1 MPAELK
7 GCVTWFISFWIF
19 LKKGMTVQTFIMVGC
34 MWQILGR
41 WAFLAP
47 HPWAAPP
54 KSPSWIGL
62 KDISR
67 VLLNFSCLY
76 PYHAY
81 FILLHKSQKCI
92 TERNKNKRLNVWSLF
107 INWVTQFLKMIC
119 ARSYVWLLSFIK
131 GLDCFLKPNVS
142 PKLSKMTVTCPKSVK
157 INKKGR
163 FRLVQSHQ
171 NYNQFKL
178 LKVSKVTSLK
188 IYISLVMEKPEISD
202 LDSR

>member
-1 MPAELK
+1 
-7 GCVTWFISFWIF
+7 
-19 LKKGMTVQTFIMVGC
+19 
-34 MWQILGR
+34 
-41 WAFLAP
+41 
-47 HPWAAPP
+47 
-54 KSPSWIGL
+54 
-62 KDISR
+62 
-67 VLLNFSCLY
+67 
-76 PYHAY
+76 
-81 FILLHKSQKCI
+81 
-92 TERNKNKRLNVWSLF
+92 
-107 INWVTQFLKMIC
+107 MIC
-119 ARSYVWLLSFIK
+119 ARSYKSFIK

-142 PKLSKMTVTCPKSVK
+142 PKLSKMTVTSPKSVK

>member
-1 MPAELK
+1 MH
-7 GCVTWFISFWIF
+7 VTDFRE
-19 LKKGMTVQTFIMVGC
+19 VGLFGTPS
-34 MWQILGR
+34 MSS
-41 WAFLAP
+41 
-47 HPWAAPP
+47 PP

-92 TERNKNKRLNVWSLF
+92 TERNKNKRLNIWSLF

-163 FRLVQSHQ
+163 FRLVQSLITINL
-171 NYNQFKL
+171 NY
-178 LKVSKVTSLK
+178 SKSAKWPVWKS
-188 IYISLVMEKPEISD
+188 IYL
-202 LDSR
+202 